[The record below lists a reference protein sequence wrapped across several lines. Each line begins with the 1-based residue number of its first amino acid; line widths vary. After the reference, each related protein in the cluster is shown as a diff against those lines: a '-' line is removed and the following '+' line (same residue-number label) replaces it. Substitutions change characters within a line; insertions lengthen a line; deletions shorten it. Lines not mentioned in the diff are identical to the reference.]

1 MDQSVRNGHKRIT
14 GLLRLLGLW
23 IAVAA
28 ALMPGAVPAR
38 AADGISKANT
48 TRAIAIVFDNSGSMY
63 EKGKKAWCQA
73 TYAIEVFAAMMNQG
87 DTLQVYPMNDI
98 EVGALSY
105 TKESPLVISDT
116 SDARY
121 IRDIYTPKAGNTHI
135 EAVMRAYEGL
145 LRADTDEKWLIVL
158 TDGEVFYENGLTL
171 AGQTKSRLSELLTEY
186 NEEVNV
192 LYLGIDV
199 NASEVPEVAG
209 RNLYSGITA
218 TSQQVPT
225 ALSGMCNLIFGRDE
239 LPQANQQNGQLTFD
253 IPLSKLIVF
262 VQGENLD
269 NVTLTDAA
277 GNTAGQ
283 EAGSYS
289 PHYSEN
295 GAGGNYT
302 GKCVADTTL
311 EGRIVTYLNCPA
323 GTYDLSYTGS
333 ASSITAYY
341 EPDVDLSVKLLDE
354 EGSPVTDSASFYP
367 GTYRIVYGMVDSDG
381 NTTNSPL
388 LGKTDYVITYLKNG
402 EETTGH
408 VYEAGGLELELEE
421 GDTLDAAAEVTFLSG
436 YRISKTGT
444 QLGWPSGGF
453 AVTQRPIGNL
463 SLRILGGKE
472 VYQLPELEE
481 SGRYQIDLFYEGEPI
496 TGDQL
501 ARTDV
506 HVSLEGGNAAYDLSR
521 GTDGYALDLKYEKS
535 ARETDCG
542 SYVLHVSASYLND
555 NNQTAQSGTESVS
568 FRLEDVTNVLTM
580 EVEQDQKYYTLS
592 QFDDADVAVV
602 HLSLDGRDMTDA
614 EMEQVRFDVIA
625 DQIGLKAELLPGQS
639 AYRIGAD
646 PAWEKTTGKFRFR
659 ATAAAEDVVGRE
671 ISAKGEGSVELGMLP
686 RWVYLLGGILIT
698 LLAAFVIWRYLNAKR
713 LPKAI
718 RAELKVFTVDG
729 MSIKGKVLVSY
740 SGGNRKRGSLQIGVP
755 KYPPNPMIKGGVLM
769 ELEAVSP
776 RLTKSAS
783 RAISVKKVTASNLNA
798 VSSAKIGSVLFTRS
812 PDGKGLVR
820 SGGHANGPLD
830 IRMTNRGT
838 CTIMGEAA
846 GGDGGSA
853 TFTMVVALKYL

>member
-1 MDQSVRNGHKRIT
+1 MDKSVRNGHKRMRS
-14 GLLRLLGLW
+14 LLSLW

-28 ALMPGAVPAR
+28 VLTSVSVPAR
-38 AADGISKANT
+38 AAGGISKANT
-48 TRAIAIVFDNSGSMY
+48 THAIAIVFDNSGSMY
-63 EKGKKAWCQA
+63 ERGKKAWCQA

-105 TKESPLVISDT
+105 TKENPLVISDT

-121 IRDIYTPKAGNTHI
+121 IQDIYTPRAGDTHI
-135 EAVMRAYEGL
+135 EAVMRAYDGL

-171 AGQTKSRLSELLTEY
+171 AGDTKSRLSELLTEY
-186 NEEVNV
+186 NQEVNV

-218 TSQQVPT
+218 TSQQVPS

-283 EAGSYS
+283 ETGSYS

-311 EGRIVTYLNCPA
+311 QGRIVTYTNCPA

-354 EGSPVTDSASFYP
+354 EGSQVTDSAQFYP
-367 GTYRIVYGMVDSDG
+367 GTYRIVYGMVDSGG

-388 LGKTDYVITYLKNG
+388 LGKTDYVITYIKNG
-402 EETTGH
+402 EEKTEH
-408 VYEAGGLELELEE
+408 VYEAGELELELAE
-421 GDTLDAAAEVTFLSG
+421 GDSLDAAAEVTFLSG

-453 AVTQRPIGNL
+453 SVTQRPIGNL
-463 SLRILGGKE
+463 SIRVSGGKD

-481 SGRYQIDLFYEGEPI
+481 AGSYQIGIFYEGEQI
-496 TGDQL
+496 TGDKL
-501 ARTDV
+501 DRTDV
-506 HVSLEGGNAAYDLSR
+506 NVSLEGGNAVYDLSE
-521 GTDGYALDLKYEKS
+521 GTDGYALNLKYAGS
-535 ARETDCG
+535 AQDTDCG
-542 SYVLHVSASYLND
+542 PYTIHVSASYVND
-555 NNQTAQSGTESVS
+555 NDQTAQSGTESVQ
-568 FRLEDVTNVLTM
+568 FMLEDVTNVLTM
-580 EVEQDQKYYTLS
+580 EVEQDKKYFTLS
-592 QFDDADVAVV
+592 QLDDADVAVV

-614 EMEQVRFDVIA
+614 EMEQVQFDVVA

-639 AYRIGAD
+639 AYRIAAD
-646 PAWEKTTGKFRFR
+646 PAWEKTTGKFRFKV
-659 ATAAAEDVVGRE
+659 AAAAEDVVGRE
-671 ISAKGEGSVELGMLP
+671 ISAEGGGSVELQMLP
-686 RWVYLLGGILIT
+686 RWVYILCGLLIVFLV
-698 LLAAFVIWRYLNAKR
+698 AFVIWRYLNAKR

-718 RAELKVFTVDG
+718 SAELKVFTVDG
-729 MSIKGKVLVSY
+729 MPTKGKVPVSY
-740 SGGNRKRGSLQIGVP
+740 SGGNKKKGRLQISVP
-755 KYPPNPMIKGGVLM
+755 KYPPNPMIKGGILM
-769 ELEAVSP
+769 ELEAASP
-776 RLTKSAS
+776 RITKSAS
-783 RAISVKKVTASNLNA
+783 RTISVKKVTASNINA
-798 VSSAKIGSVLFTRS
+798 VNSAKIGSVLFMRS
-812 PDGKGLVR
+812 PDGKGLVK
-820 SGGHANGPLD
+820 SGGRANAPLD
-830 IRMTNRGT
+830 IRVTNRGV
-838 CTIMGEAA
+838 CTITGEVAS
-846 GGDGGSA
+846 GDGGSA
-853 TFTMVVALKYL
+853 TFTMVVALKYS